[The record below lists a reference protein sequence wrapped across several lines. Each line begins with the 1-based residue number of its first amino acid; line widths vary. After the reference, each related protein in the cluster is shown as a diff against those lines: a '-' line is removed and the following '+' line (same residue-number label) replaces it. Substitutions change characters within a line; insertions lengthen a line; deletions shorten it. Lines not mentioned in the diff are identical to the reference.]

1 MDNRIENFDIRIIIV
16 ETWIFQS
23 EASMKVVVIGAQWGD
38 EGKGKI
44 VDYLANEAQIIVR
57 YAGGANAGH
66 TIVIGDEE
74 YALHLIPSGVLY
86 PDKMVVLGAGMVID
100 PTALFAELDMLEKR
114 GIDTTGRVFISDRAH
129 IVLPRYIQID
139 KERDAARKKPIGTTG
154 RGIGIT
160 YSMKSDRDGIRIA
173 DLMWKEKMVELD
185 QGDRD
190 YLAPYIDRLLAMSI
204 DLSTY
209 LFHHK
214 NAQILFEGA
223 QGTLLDLDLGTYPYV
238 SSGMSCAAGAAVG
251 GCVGPRALDKVLGVF
266 KAYSTRVGNGPFP
279 SEFAGDSEDAL
290 CKFVRETG
298 REYGVT
304 TGRPRRCGYLDLVA
318 LRYACLT
325 NSIDA
330 LVMTH
335 LDVYDTLDEI
345 KACVAYRVGD
355 TVVETFPAGVEALNA
370 AKPVL
375 RTFKGWKKNL
385 SGCLT
390 YEEFPVEA
398 MEYIEFIER
407 FCETPIDIVSVG
419 YDRKETIIR
428 KSPWGVR
435 G

>member
-1 MDNRIENFDIRIIIV
+1 
-16 ETWIFQS
+16 
-23 EASMKVVVIGAQWGD
+23 MKVVVIGAQWGD

-44 VDYLANEAQIIVR
+44 VDYLANEAQVIVR
-57 YAGGANAGH
+57 FSGGANAGH

-74 YALHLIPSGVLY
+74 YALHLIPSGILY
-86 PDKMVVLGAGMVID
+86 PDKMVILGAGMVID
-100 PTALFAELDMLEKR
+100 PLALFNELDMLNKR
-114 GIDTTGRVFISDRAH
+114 GIDTTGRVLISDRAH
-129 IVLPRYIQID
+129 IVLPRYIQVD
-139 KERDAARKKPIGTTG
+139 KDRDAARKKPIGTTG

-160 YSMKSDRDGIRIA
+160 YSMKSDREGIRIA
-173 DLMWKEKMVELD
+173 DLAWQERLDELPD
-185 QGDRD
+185 EDRAF
-190 YLAPYIDRLLAMSI
+190 LQPYCERLLAMSI
-204 DLSTY
+204 DISTY
-209 LFHHK
+209 LLYHK
-214 NAQILFEGA
+214 SSQVLFEGA

-251 GCVGPRALDKVLGVF
+251 GGVGPRALDKVLGVF

-279 SEFAGDSEDAL
+279 SEFDAQSEDAL
-290 CKFVRETG
+290 CRMVRDTG

-345 KACVAYRVGD
+345 KACVAYRIDD
-355 TVVETFPAGVEALNA
+355 TVIESFPASIEALNK

-375 RTFKGWKKNL
+375 RSFRGWQKPLFNAVR
-385 SGCLT
+385 
-390 YEEFPVEA
+390 YNDFPIAA
-398 MEYIEFIER
+398 MEYIEFVER

-428 KSPWGVR
+428 KSPWIR
-435 G
+435 